1 MELCSFKK
9 DTPQEKMK
17 KVGKM
22 NLKDKCFFLK
32 VVLEQNISK
41 LEYLKIDKNSR
52 LFLLD
57 IKIDA
62 PNFVLITIY
71 SGKTKKNT
79 LIKNLKN

>member
-1 MELCSFKK
+1 
-9 DTPQEKMK
+9 
-17 KVGKM
+17 M

-41 LEYLKIDKNSR
+41 LEDLKIDKNSR

-62 PNFVLITIY
+62 PNFVLITIC
-71 SGKTKKNT
+71 SGKTKKHFNQEFEK
-79 LIKNLKN
+79 LIKNFSTFIVCCRPKEAI